1 MIVEI
6 QALEHNS
13 TSKFVPLP
21 LGKKANGCQWIYIIK
36 VGRNEEAIRTRL
48 VEKGHT

>member
-13 TSKFVPLP
+13 RSKFVPLP
-21 LGKKANGCQWIYIIK
+21 LGKKANGFTSLKLDEMRKLLELDW
-36 VGRNEEAIRTRL
+36 
-48 VEKGHT
+48 